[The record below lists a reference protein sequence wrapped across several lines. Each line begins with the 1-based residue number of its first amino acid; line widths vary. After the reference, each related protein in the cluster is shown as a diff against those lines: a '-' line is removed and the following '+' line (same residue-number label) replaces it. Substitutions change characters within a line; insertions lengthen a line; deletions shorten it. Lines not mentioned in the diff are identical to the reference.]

1 MTEKTPK
8 LGGRDRFQPA
18 DFSIQRFAAKVPA
31 EITLKDVL
39 HPEFFSNHL
48 DKMKSGMEITVLS
61 DDNKLDVRLRVLS
74 VTSSTASLRVLDDYS
89 QAEETNAKQDGAKA
103 TKAAKAPAKAKQDGE
118 QGNEGG
124 EGAGDTEGKLSL
136 EDLKVSHG
144 GPHHNWRFAHGDK
157 VIEHGFGSKADA
169 EAAAEEYVK
178 KANG

>member
-39 HPEFFSNHL
+39 HPEFFGNHL

-74 VTSSTASLRVLDDYS
+74 VTATTASLRVLDDYS
-89 QAEETNAKQDGAKA
+89 EAEETNAKQDGEK
-103 TKAAKAPAKAKQDGE
+103 
-118 QGNEGG
+118 GNEGG
-124 EGAGDTEGKLSL
+124 EGAGESEGKLSL
-136 EDLKVSHG
+136 EDLKVGHG
-144 GPHHNWRFAHGDK
+144 GPHHKWRFSHGDK
-157 VIEHGFGSKADA
+157 VIEHGFGSEADA
-169 EAAAEEYVK
+169 RAAAEEYVK